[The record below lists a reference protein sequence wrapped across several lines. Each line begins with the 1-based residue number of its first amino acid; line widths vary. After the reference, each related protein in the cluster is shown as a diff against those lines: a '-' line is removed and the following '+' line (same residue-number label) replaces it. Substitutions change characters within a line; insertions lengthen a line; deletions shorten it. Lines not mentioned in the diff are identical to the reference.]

1 MSNFADGSATV
12 GIQTEAVHGDVH
24 VYQLPPSPTPQE
36 RFELGVRHLHGGM
49 PGKARE
55 YIVQA
60 VTDGYVTSR
69 SCFYLILA
77 LLSGRTLQQ
86 VSNADLCA
94 LRSVQGK
101 IKDTA
106 RDEWTE
112 AIRMINRLFTSIQ
125 TKTVDSD
132 VIEKELKSLGSLQQ
146 DEVLRD
152 LEMFLSGTVQDAL
165 WTRTFDLAREERH
178 HRRSNRV
185 WRFFQPKP
193 MEARVRR
200 PRMVATT
207 TGDWLRSIATSILAL
222 AAVGFVSVIAWRH
235 SWLSAAI
242 ALLALAA
249 GSYVCARN
257 GVEWRFRTDRRR
269 AKDQEFMDVRQSPA
283 SSGQRGGFVNKIDR
297 QFTDYFNR
305 YVPRNT
311 DRAEWVARTAGIRKA
326 LRDEVV
332 DLYRESRI
340 DAKRVAWLTRYL
352 VSDVKARW
360 QAGTL
365 REYQETF
372 RVSGTTKAAFA
383 AGLAVLT
390 IGATM
395 LVSGGFQSES
405 LRVVAATVIA
415 LPSGWLAVRSWLRIA
430 LENKRYAAEYAESER
445 LLADRQAAL
454 ERWRKKLADKPDDQE
469 MARWLDCDRKAL
481 MEEAMHHYKLVAH
494 DVIAHA
500 FIEAPAATY
509 KRARVKTG
517 PWRYSRY
524 TLLIF
529 LLTADG
535 VRQMTVDLDFEEAT
549 FHNRARINYRYD
561 AVAAVQVSE
570 ADSGER
576 VFELTLVNGHP
587 IKVEVTGRWSEPVE
601 PGEDMR
607 TVSQVT
613 LDAAGL
619 GNTLHILEGVAA
631 EGKKWINHE
640 RQREA
645 KRLADLTSAAHQVFL

>member
-12 GIQTEAVHGDVH
+12 GIQTEAVHGDIH
-24 VYQLPPSPTPQE
+24 VYQLPTSPSPQE
-36 RFELGVRHLHGGM
+36 RFEVGVRHLHGRM

-86 VSNADLCA
+86 VSNEDLGA
-94 LRSVQGK
+94 LHSARGK
-101 IKDTA
+101 INDTA
-106 RDEWTE
+106 DEWTE
-112 AIRMINRLFTSIQ
+112 AIKMISRLFASIQ
-125 TKTVDSD
+125 TKTVDSS
-132 VIEKELKSLGSLQQ
+132 VIERELKSLGAFQQ
-146 DEVLRD
+146 EEILRD
-152 LEMFLSGTVQDAL
+152 LEMFLNGTVQDAL
-165 WTRTFDLAREERH
+165 WTRTFDLAREERCD
-178 HRRSNRV
+178 HRRLDRA
-185 WRFFQPKP
+185 WRFFQPLP
-193 MEARVRR
+193 IDARVRR

-207 TGDWLRSIATSILAL
+207 TGDWLRSIATSTLAL
-222 AAVGFVSVIAWRH
+222 AATAFVSVIAWQH
-235 SWLSAAI
+235 AWLPAAL

-249 GSYVCARN
+249 GSYVCARS
-257 GVEWRFRTDRRR
+257 GLEWRFRTDRRR
-269 AKDQEFMDVRQSPA
+269 AKDQEYLDVRQSPA
-283 SSGQRGGFVNKIDR
+283 SSGQHGGFVNKIDR

-311 DRAEWVARTAGIRKA
+311 DRTEWVTRTTGIRKA

-360 QAGTL
+360 QVGTL
-365 REYQETF
+365 WDYRENL
-372 RVSGTTKAAFA
+372 RVSGTTKASFVTGFA
-383 AGLAVLT
+383 ALT

-395 LVSGGFQSES
+395 LISGGFQSEP
-405 LRVVAATVIA
+405 LRAVGGTLIG
-415 LPSGWLAVRSWLRIA
+415 LPCGWLAVRAWLRIV
-430 LENKRYAAEYAESER
+430 LEHKRHAAEWAESDQ
-445 LLADRQAAL
+445 LLADRQSAL
-454 ERWRKKLADKPDDQE
+454 QRWRKKLADKPDDQE

-500 FIEAPAATY
+500 FIEAPATTY

-524 TLLIF
+524 TLLVF
-529 LLTADG
+529 MLTTDG
-535 VRQMTVDLDFEEAT
+535 VRQMTVDLDFEQAT

-561 AVAAVQVSE
+561 AVAAVQVTE

-631 EGKKWINHE
+631 EGKKWISHE
-640 RQREA
+640 RQREE
-645 KRLADLTSAAHQVFL
+645 KRLADLTGAAHEVFS